1 MIRLIAKLAAL
12 SAVGLGCL
20 GWLAVTIGHLTGPA
34 GITADTHDVTAEF
47 ADATGVVPGDEVRLA
62 GVPVGKVSSVGV
74 EKGKAVVGMD
84 VDDRWPLPRGSR
96 FELHWRNLLGQR
108 YVQVVPP
115 PEASPDGPVMKS
127 GARVGTDRTG
137 VAADLSAL
145 MDTAEPL
152 LGTLDAAAVNRVM
165 TTLAAALADREGTIG
180 TMLDDSAVLV
190 DTLAGR
196 SDAIG
201 STIESFATL
210 LEGLAARDEDI
221 QRLLD
226 ELAATSTALA
236 GQSEGIGDAM
246 ASSGEM
252 LRLVDEV
259 LSANDGEIDVVLGQ
273 LAQLATTLGG
283 EREALGEGIRTLP
296 WTSAALI
303 RASNHG
309 DWLQVYGR
317 GFGFINTYYP
327 EPRVGPDYSDVGN
340 DDTDAP
346 EPLLGQPYVPLP
358 AIPETELGPITINP
372 GPDAQPGDQS
382 SGLDRLLDPL
392 IRQEQQG

>member
-1 MIRLIAKLAAL
+1 MIRLITKLAAL

-34 GITADTHDVTAEF
+34 GLTADTHDVTADF

-62 GVPVGKVSSVGV
+62 GVPVGKVASVAV
-74 EKGKAVVGMD
+74 RKGKAVVAMD
-84 VDDRWPLPRGSR
+84 IDDRWPLPRDAR

-115 PEASPDGPVMKS
+115 RDASPDGPVLKS
-127 GARVGTDRTG
+127 GAHVGTDRTG

-145 MDTAEPL
+145 METTEPL
-152 LGTLDAAAVNRVM
+152 LGTLDTASLNRVM
-165 TTLAAALADREGTIG
+165 TTMAAALADREATIG
-180 TMLDDSAVLV
+180 GMLDDSTALV

-196 SDAIG
+196 SEAIG
-201 STIESFATL
+201 STIGSFATL
-210 LEGLAARDEDI
+210 LEGLAARDGDI

-226 ELAATSTALA
+226 ELASTSTALA
-236 GQSEGIGDAM
+236 GQSEGLGDAM

-252 LRLVDEV
+252 LQLVDEV
-259 LSANDGEIDVVLGQ
+259 LTSNDGEIDEVLGQ
-273 LAQLATTLGG
+273 LSALAGTLAGQ
-283 EREALGEGIRTLP
+283 REALGEGIRTLP

-303 RASNHG
+303 RATNHG

-317 GFGFINTYYP
+317 GFGVINTYYP
-327 EPRVGPDYSDVGN
+327 EPRVGPDYSDVGQ

-346 EPLLGQPYVPLP
+346 EPLLGQPYIPLP
-358 AIPETELGPITINP
+358 ALPETELGPITINP
-372 GPDAQPGDQS
+372 GRDAESGDS
-382 SGLDRLLDPL
+382 STGLDRLLDPL
-392 IRQEQQG
+392 VRQEQG